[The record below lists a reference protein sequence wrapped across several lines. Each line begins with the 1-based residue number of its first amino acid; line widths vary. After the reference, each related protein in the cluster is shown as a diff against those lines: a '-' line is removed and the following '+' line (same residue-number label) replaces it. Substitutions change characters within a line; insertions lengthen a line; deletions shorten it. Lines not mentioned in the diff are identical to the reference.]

1 MYYIM
6 CTSESPPL
14 RYCKPFFIPFSL
26 SLSCSSF
33 DNMQNISLALIFIE
47 HVLVFLFE
55 QVYAM
60 ECFKS

>member
-1 MYYIM
+1 
-6 CTSESPPL
+6 
-14 RYCKPFFIPFSL
+14 
-26 SLSCSSF
+26 
-33 DNMQNISLALIFIE
+33 MQNISLALIFIE